1 MRLVV
6 DTGPLI
12 ARSKTGHLDLLP
24 QLFDDIVIPASVL
37 GEIAKSGETRP
48 GSEVQNRSWIATL
61 GVSIAERV
69 ELQQSGDIAAGEAE
83 AILIAAEAPESTV
96 LLVDERRARRIA
108 IERGIH
114 TLRTEPCWSP
124 PLGAA
129 SCNPMRSGRRSR
141 FFSTSGTWT
150 LGRQRTSSPSCAM
163 RDVDTAV
170 QVEVSRFK
178 DYLVALGLLSR
189 RAFFQTNQGLS
200 ETRSTRLTSWL
211 RSTHCAA

>member
-12 ARSKTGHLDLLP
+12 ALSKTGHLNLLP
-24 QLFDDIVIPASVL
+24 QLFDNIVIPASVL

-48 GSEVQNRSWIATL
+48 GSEIQNRGWIATL

-114 TLRTEPCWSP
+114 TLRT
-124 PLGAA
+124 GALLVA
-129 SCNPMRSGRRSR
+129 AAQRRLLQADRSGRRSR

-170 QVEVSRFK
+170 QVEVSRFE
-178 DYLVALGLLSR
+178 DYPVAVGQLSR
-189 RAFFQTNQGLS
+189 RALS
-200 ETRSTRLTSWL
+200 FRRIKGHLK
-211 RSTHCAA
+211 RARPG

>member
-12 ARSKTGHLDLLP
+12 ALSKTGHLDLLP

-96 LLVDERRARRIA
+96 LLLDERRARRIA

-114 TLRTEPCWSP
+114 TLRT
-124 PLGAA
+124 GA
-129 SCNPMRSGRRSR
+129 
-141 FFSTSGTWT
+141 
-150 LGRQRTSSPSCAM
+150 L
-163 RDVDTAV
+163 
-170 QVEVSRFK
+170 
-178 DYLVALGLLSR
+178 LVAAARRRLLQPDEVR
-189 RAFFQTNQGLS
+189 QALQILQHERYLDARAAEDILA
-200 ETRSTRLTSWL
+200 LL
-211 RSTHCAA
+211 RNR

>member
-12 ARSKTGHLDLLP
+12 ALSKTGHLDLLP

-83 AILIAAEAPESTV
+83 GILIAAEAPESTV

-114 TLRTEPCWSP
+114 TLRT
-124 PLGAA
+124 GA
-129 SCNPMRSGRRSR
+129 
-141 FFSTSGTWT
+141 
-150 LGRQRTSSPSCAM
+150 L
-163 RDVDTAV
+163 
-170 QVEVSRFK
+170 
-178 DYLVALGLLSR
+178 LVAAARRRLLQPDEVR
-189 RAFFQTNQGLS
+189 QALQILQHERYLDARAAEDILA
-200 ETRSTRLTSWL
+200 LL
-211 RSTHCAA
+211 RNR